1 MANNDNIIYAR
12 FNHGHEITTDPRS
25 QYAYGQVV
33 KISGLHLPA
42 SFDADAVQTKINWVI
57 NTAQSIKDGQPWA
70 KEHYGNDEKREKA
83 LGSWYPVVQK
93 QINVLY
99 GIEKW

>member
-1 MANNDNIIYAR
+1 MANNDNIIYAK
-12 FNHGHEITTDPRS
+12 FNRGREITTDSRS

-42 SFDADAVQTKINWVI
+42 SFDADIANKGDKQ
-57 NTAQSIKDGQPWA
+57 A
-70 KEHYGNDEKREKA
+70 KA
-83 LGSWYPVVQK
+83 LGSWYPIVQK

-99 GIEKW
+99 GIDK